1 MPNSCYV
8 MLNSEVEGNVG
19 EMLCFGELLYSLW
32 QQLERKANKVLRTWD
47 WKNCSGAW
55 ISDLELSARFCHCVK
70 GRKV

>member
-32 QQLERKANKVLRTWD
+32 QLLERKANKVLRTWD
-47 WKNCSGAW
+47 WKNCSGT
-55 ISDLELSARFCHCVK
+55 
-70 GRKV
+70 

>member
-32 QQLERKANKVLRTWD
+32 QLLERKANKVLNLGLEKLFWHIDIR
-47 WKNCSGAW
+47 SGAFC
-55 ISDLELSARFCHCVK
+55 SFLSLC
-70 GRKV
+70 